1 MFDFHGDDV
10 SFKEKEIINQKLNDK
25 NNPPSLEDLL
35 VLEGIASEFKSKNKK
50 LIEFCTKE
58 KLKQMLDYII
68 KEPKVDDYN
77 KAHKFPFICSK
88 IFDLDIYDI
97 VKYFFMT
104 KNELIEDKNKINLN
118 LDLREYDSSEIELRN
133 QYEEDFFG
141 NVINEFNMDDN
152 GNENENSYNNNK
164 EEKKEEQKEN
174 NEDEINYKD
183 NNDNMNNNNDN
194 INEQKNDDKIENYNI
209 NENKKED
216 EDDLVNHIDEEVNQK
231 NEKNE
236 DNIENKKEKDKNE
249 KIEENKEN
257 NNDKIQENQDNLIN
271 HETNNNKDEAKE
283 DTKEEKLSQEK
294 DDKKNTENN
303 NTNNN
308 NEEIKDE
315 YPEDRIEI
323 LLNLIMFYVDIFH
336 L

>member
-88 IFDLDIYDI
+88 IFDLDIYDM

-152 GNENENSYNNNK
+152 GNENENNYNNNNE

-236 DNIENKKEKDKNE
+236 DNIENKKDKNE

-271 HETNNNKDEAKE
+271 YETNKNKDETKE
-283 DTKEEKLSQEK
+283 DTKEEKLNEEK
-294 DDKKNTENN
+294 EDQKNADNN
-303 NTNNN
+303 NSNNN
-308 NEEIKDE
+308 NKEIKDV
-315 YPEDRIEI
+315 YLYYFI
-323 LLNLIMFYVDIFH
+323 
-336 L
+336 